1 MRWLEHRSSKLSL
14 IASALALGACSFV
27 LDFDGLQ
34 DGDAQAT
41 GGTGGS
47 SSGGSGGT
55 AGVGGGTACGVCD
68 DKDPCTKDTCDTSG
82 DQPTCVFE
90 PQQMVPDGMSVTQPL
105 DNAYNINLVSA
116 GGKFYL
122 SRFAREGG
130 ADDLTLWTFGRSGD
144 ATTFK
149 EGARFSTLRK
159 GTPLEPF
166 EPASGAGLF
175 ALVENVTT
183 NIYISLAVRDQANTD
198 ADVWILALDENFNL
212 ITEGAGQL
220 SGALNKFAVPDLT
233 RNPILWQ
240 TAGVVNVGWLTRLGA
255 VFFPLDKSNRS
266 YSMTAANPQGI
277 AGLDDGTNPGVLV
290 VTNDAVRTQIADGT
304 PIIVPTCINDKTL
317 PVTSAGSVRVVSNY
331 WYTWWSRA
339 QGNNAISDI
348 TSMGCGPGGCLAS
361 TCGSDGRVDSPGVRN
376 PAFGVIQREIEPN
389 VLNILGAI
397 PNVSGAP
404 ELDLTFARIQLEA
417 GKPDPVVLASSS
429 IVITEAEGAPDD
441 AKIAV
446 SGEDKVAI
454 AWIQRRSS
462 GAALRVERYLMC
474 YPDAQ

>member
-1 MRWLEHRSSKLSL
+1 MGFGRLPQ
-14 IASALALGACSFV
+14 LAVVLAGVTLGACSFV
-27 LDFDGLQ
+27 LDFDSLQ
-34 DGDAQAT
+34 GDDAQTAGGA
-41 GGTGGS
+41 GGT

-55 AGVGGGTACGVCD
+55 AGVDGGTACGVCD

-82 DQPTCVFE
+82 EKPTCVFE
-90 PQQMVPDGMSVTQPL
+90 PQALVPDGMSVTQPL
-105 DNAYNINLVSA
+105 ENAYNINLVSA

-130 ADDLTLWTFGRSGD
+130 VDDLTLWTFGRSGD
-144 ATTFK
+144 ASTFS
-149 EGARFSTLRK
+149 EGARFSTLRQ
-159 GTPLEPF
+159 GTPLQAY

-175 ALVENVTT
+175 ASVENLTT
-183 NIYISLAVRDQANTD
+183 NVYLSIAVRNQANAD
-198 ADVWILALDENFNL
+198 ADVWILALNENL
-212 ITEGAGQL
+212 ELLTEGAGQL
-220 SGALNKFAVPDLT
+220 SGPLTKFAVPDLT

-255 VFFPLDKSNRS
+255 VFFPLDDSNRS
-266 YSMTAANPQGI
+266 YSMAASNPQGI

-290 VTNDAVRTQIADGT
+290 VTDDAVRTQIADGT
-304 PIIVPTCINDKTL
+304 PIIVPTCITDKSL
-317 PVTSAGSVRVVSNY
+317 PVTSAGSVRVVGNY

-339 QGNNAISDI
+339 QGNSAISDI
-348 TSMGCGPGGCLAS
+348 ATLGCGAGGCLAT
-361 TCGSDGRVDSPGVRN
+361 TCGSDGRAGSPGVRN

-397 PNVSGAP
+397 PNLTSAPP
-404 ELDLTFARIQLEA
+404 ELDLTLARIRLDA
-417 GKPDPVVLASSS
+417 GKPDPEVLSSSS
-429 IVITEAEGAPDD
+429 IPIVDEGGSPDD
-441 AKIAV
+441 ARIAV

-454 AWIQRRSS
+454 AWIQRRAA